1 MAVPGLR
8 KTGRF
13 APDNWFRSAS
23 RGRWLIPS
31 GVSSTGAKRQSV
43 GRDGRWDMLRKVNIA
58 GLTMDP
64 ASNTPIIIL
73 KTEDDEQAVPIWIG
87 LLEAT
92 SIASA
97 LQKIKYE
104 RPMTHDLFKNF
115 AHALQIS
122 IERVEV
128 CDLRD
133 NTFFAR
139 IYFVAEGR
147 KFDMDARPSDAIALA
162 LRFEAPIYVDDTVI
176 QHSKVREPDV
186 EVADTS
192 EEGKKWADYLEKL
205 SSDDFGKYKV

>member
-1 MAVPGLR
+1 
-8 KTGRF
+8 
-13 APDNWFRSAS
+13 
-23 RGRWLIPS
+23 
-31 GVSSTGAKRQSV
+31 
-43 GRDGRWDMLRKVNIA
+43 MLRKVNIA

-115 AHALQIS
+115 AQS
-122 IERVEV
+122 MQVSVERVEV
-128 CDLRD
+128 SDLRD

-139 IYFVAEGR
+139 IHFVSEGR
-147 KFDMDARPSDAIALA
+147 NFDMDARPSDAIALA
-162 LRFEAPIYVDDTVI
+162 LRFDAPIYVDETVI
-176 QHSKVREPDV
+176 QHSKIREADV

-205 SSDDFGKYKV
+205 SSEDFGKYKV